1 MPTAPITRP
10 SLLVRIRD
18 AGDAE
23 AWRQFVE
30 LYAPVIHGFY
40 RQRGLQD
47 ADAADL
53 TQAVLQTVA
62 VTAGQLRYDPA
73 RGSFRS
79 WLFTIAR
86 NEHYDFVAR
95 RKRRPGAGG
104 NAAPSELIDKV
115 PAREEEAAAW
125 EREYEQ
131 RVYAW
136 AAERVRRCVDDTT
149 WEAFRLTAVEGKS
162 GTETADALGMSV
174 GAVYVAKSRVLA
186 RLRREVELMEGE
198 EDGRSHQSPSTG

>member
-1 MPTAPITRP
+1 MPTAPLTRP

-23 AWRQFVE
+23 AWHRFVE

-40 RQRGLQD
+40 RKRGLQD

-62 VTAGQLRYDPA
+62 VTAGRLNYDPA

-86 NEHYDFVAR
+86 NEQYDFMGR
-95 RKRRPGAGG
+95 RRRHLGVGG
-104 NAAPSELIDKV
+104 DGSLDELIDSV
-115 PAREEEAAAW
+115 PAREEEAAQW
-125 EREYEQ
+125 EREYQ
-131 RVYAW
+131 LRIYAW
-136 AAERVRRCVDDTT
+136 AAERVRRCVDHTT
-149 WEAFRLTAVEGKS
+149 WEAFRLTAVEGRS
-162 GTETADALGMSV
+162 GVEVADALGMSV

-186 RLRREVELMEGE
+186 RLRHEVEQIEGE
-198 EDGRSHQSPSTG
+198 

>member
-1 MPTAPITRP
+1 VSTAPITRL

-18 AGDAE
+18 ATDAD
-23 AWRQFVE
+23 AWLQFVE

-40 RQRGLQD
+40 RKRGLQD

-53 TQAVLQTVA
+53 TQQVLQSVA
-62 VTAGQLRYDPA
+62 VGAGRLKYDPA
-73 RGSFRS
+73 RGKFRS

-86 NEHYDFVAR
+86 NRHYDFITH
-95 RKRRPGAGG
+95 RKQRPEAGG
-104 NAAPSELIDKV
+104 DAVSSEPIDSV
-115 PAREEEAAAW
+115 PAPEEEAAQW

-136 AAERVRRCVDDTT
+136 AAERVRRRVDETT

-162 GTETADALGMSV
+162 GAATADALGMSV
-174 GAVYVAKSRVLA
+174 GAVYVAKSRVVA
-186 RLRREVELMEGE
+186 RLRHEVEQIEGE
-198 EDGRSHQSPSTG
+198 GE

>member
-1 MPTAPITRP
+1 LPTAPITRP

-18 AGDAE
+18 TGDAE
-23 AWRQFVE
+23 AWHQFVE

-40 RQRGLQD
+40 RKRGLQD

-53 TQAVLQTVA
+53 TQTVLQTVS
-62 VTAGQLRYDPA
+62 VEAGRLKYDPS

-86 NEHYDFVAR
+86 NKHNDFIAHCR
-95 RKRRPGAGG
+95 RSPGAGDDG
-104 NAAPSELIDKV
+104 SPSERTDNLL
-115 PAREEEAAAW
+115 AREEEARQW
-125 EREYEQ
+125 EQEYE
-131 RVYAW
+131 RRIYVW
-136 AAERVRRCVDDTT
+136 AAERVCRRVDDTT

-162 GTETADALGMSV
+162 GMETARALGMSV

-186 RLRREVELMEGE
+186 RLRREVERIEGE
-198 EDGRSHQSPSTG
+198 

>member
-18 AGDAE
+18 TGDAE
-23 AWRQFVE
+23 AWHQFVE

-40 RQRGLQD
+40 RKRGLQD

-53 TQAVLQTVA
+53 TQAVLQTVS
-62 VTAGQLRYDPA
+62 VEAGRLKYDPA

-86 NEHYDFVAR
+86 NEQYDFIAHR
-95 RKRRPGAGG
+95 RRIPGGG
-104 NAAPSELIDKV
+104 NDPSERVDNV
-115 PAREEEAAAW
+115 PAREEEAAQW
-125 EREYEQ
+125 EQEYE
-131 RVYAW
+131 RRIYAW
-136 AAERVRRCVDDTT
+136 AAERVCRCVDDMT

-162 GTETADALGMSV
+162 GVETADALGMSV

-186 RLRREVELMEGE
+186 RLRREVKQIEG
-198 EDGRSHQSPSTG
+198 D

>member
-1 MPTAPITRP
+1 LATAPITRP

-18 AGDAE
+18 TGDAE

-40 RQRGLQD
+40 RKRGLQD

-53 TQAVLQTVA
+53 TQVVLQTVS
-62 VTAGQLRYDPA
+62 VEAGRLKYDPV

-86 NEHYDFVAR
+86 NEHYDFIAR
-95 RKRRPGAGG
+95 RKRTPGAGDD
-104 NAAPSELIDKV
+104 ASPSQRIDDI
-115 PAREEEAAAW
+115 PAREEEAAQW
-125 EREYEQ
+125 EREYER

-136 AAERVRRCVDDTT
+136 AAERVCRCVDDTT
-149 WEAFRLTAVEGKS
+149 WEAFKLTAMEGKS
-162 GTETADALGMSV
+162 GTEAADALGMSL

-186 RLRREVELMEGE
+186 RLRREVERMEGE
-198 EDGRSHQSPSTG
+198 